1 MPRELIAEL
10 AQNPKIAIS
19 VSAAT
24 STVGAGTKFFD
35 LAAEFLPLLSVFVG
49 ILVSFVVIAVQ
60 VSDMMRKNREH
71 KAAMIRAELEIEILR
86 QKTKVLDDIDKMAGE
101 NDRIK

>member
-1 MPRELIAEL
+1 MPREPIAEL

-35 LAAEFLPLLSVFVG
+35 LATEMLPLLSVFVG
-49 ILVSFVVIAVQ
+49 ILVSIVVIVVQ
-60 VSDMMRKNREH
+60 ICDMLRKNREH
-71 KAAMIRAELEIEILR
+71 KAAMIRSELEIEILR
-86 QKTKVLDDIDKMAGE
+86 QKTKVLEEIDRMAG
-101 NDRIK
+101 D

>member
-1 MPRELIAEL
+1 MPKELIAEL

-35 LAAEFLPLLSVFVG
+35 LATELLPLLSVLVG
-49 ILVSFVVIAVQ
+49 ILVSIVVIIVQ
-60 VSDMMRKNREH
+60 VCDMLRKNREH
-71 KAAMIRAELEIEILR
+71 RSAMIRSELEIEILR
-86 QKTKVLDDIDKMAGE
+86 QKTKVLDDIDRMAGE
-101 NDRIK
+101 